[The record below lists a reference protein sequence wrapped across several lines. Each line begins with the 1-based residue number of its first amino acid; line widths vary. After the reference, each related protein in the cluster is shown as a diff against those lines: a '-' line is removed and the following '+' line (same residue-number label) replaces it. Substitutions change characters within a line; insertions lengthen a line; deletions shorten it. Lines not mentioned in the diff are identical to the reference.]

1 MNMTEEQLQVKAQ
14 AIYEWMQRNQ
24 DIPWVR
30 RVGEI
35 WLANLWRK

>member
-1 MNMTEEQLQVKAQ
+1 MTEEQLQEKAW
-14 AIYEWMQRNQ
+14 AIHQWMDRNRHNH
-24 DIPWVR
+24 WVR

>member
-1 MNMTEEQLQVKAQ
+1 MTMTEEQLQAKAW
-14 AIYEWMQRNQ
+14 AIYEWMQRNR

-30 RVGEI
+30 HVGEI